1 MKTTHLCEVTSGSF
15 PLLLHIPHHS
25 DHMLINI
32 LIICWSICRS
42 YALIMYWSY
51 ADHSDHMLALGRPRR
66 VVTAEHSVLK
76 LTILMMIC
84 WSYADHS
91 DHMLIILIICWS
103 YADHSDHMADL
114 DRLWQVSILLLS
126 WSFWWSWA
134 DHMLTILIICWAH
147 ADHDLTILLIICW
160 PFWSYGFDLDGLWQ
174 VSINQPANP
183 IIPQPNLRSA
193 PLTLKYLNTFFLDFS
208 CLR

>member
-42 YALIMYWSY
+42 YALIMY
-51 ADHSDHMLALGRPRR
+51 
-66 VVTAEHSVLK
+66 
-76 LTILMMIC
+76 
-84 WSYADHS
+84 
-91 DHMLIILIICWS
+91 WS

-160 PFWSYGFDLDGLWQ
+160 PFWSYGFDLEGLWQ

-183 IIPQPNLRSA
+183 IIPQPNLRWA

>member
-1 MKTTHLCEVTSGSF
+1 
-15 PLLLHIPHHS
+15 
-25 DHMLINI
+25 
-32 LIICWSICRS
+32 
-42 YALIMYWSY
+42 
-51 ADHSDHMLALGRPRR
+51 
-66 VVTAEHSVLK
+66 
-76 LTILMMIC
+76 
-84 WSYADHS
+84 
-91 DHMLIILIICWS
+91 MLIILIICWS

-183 IIPQPNLRSA
+183 IIPQPNLRWAPPPEIFEHKIFRNFFPFHFLCQYKRRFVHYKEEVIIPQPNLRSA